1 MPTHSRQGD
10 GADAKRLAGG
20 PWFHVCAEDFFG
32 GRRNTASQGPEE
44 GDIFNIDPV
53 VVIKKQSPAAGC
65 FFATTV
71 GLPSYMKL

>member
-1 MPTHSRQGD
+1 MVSC
-10 GADAKRLAGG
+10 
-20 PWFHVCAEDFFG
+20 VCRGFFRG
-32 GRRNTASQGPEE
+32 EAQHRTSQGPQE